1 MFLLGIFG
9 KRNFIYDLVLLF
21 FGGYSTFI
29 FCMNCLICQEALE
42 MQDFYYSMREL
53 AEKVDALHA
62 ALETHISNLINK
74 DMDDVHSSF
83 QNLKDLSKTL
93 KSFDGTLPGWGFIEF
108 VMYIQFIAIYALF
121 VMNMIINGWVM
132 NINGGSFIAGFHMF
146 VLSHFVMSR
155 NSISIARNLLASWTF
170 WIFNKIKCAR
180 SRRGE
185 EKKFL

>member
-1 MFLLGIFG
+1 
-9 KRNFIYDLVLLF
+9 
-21 FGGYSTFI
+21 
-29 FCMNCLICQEALE
+29 
-42 MQDFYYSMREL
+42 MREL

-62 ALETHISNLINK
+62 ALETHISSLINK

-83 QNLKDLSKTL
+83 QNLQDLSKTL

-108 VMYIQFIAIYALF
+108 VMSIQVIAIYTLF
-121 VMNMIINGWVM
+121 ITNMKNMIINGG
-132 NINGGSFIAGFHMF
+132 IIAGFHMF
-146 VLSHFVMSR
+146 VLSNFVMSR
-155 NSISIARNLLASWTF
+155 NSISIARNLLVSWTF